1 MKKTVVLFFLI
12 MSLKSFSQISYSFE
26 NGSAEGWSF
35 SRESSWAAD
44 SYLPISGSRSLHHVY
59 NNSSAATDAASFSL
73 TGLCTECSDV
83 TWSFYVR
90 HGYAPSAS
98 NKWAFVLSADISAG
112 SLVSTT
118 GFNGFV
124 VGVNLSGNDDTLR
137 VWSVT
142 SKSSAVI
149 ISSSLNWEKDI
160 GTSAAAKI
168 IVIRQ
173 KSGVW
178 LLMVYKTDDTLIGTW
193 QGSTTLLPKTLSSGI
208 IYSYTATADQL
219 LWIDDVSVTGT
230 FVPDISAPLI
240 LSVTAISL
248 TTLRVVFDEDP
259 LNNDLPAGRVS
270 LASGTTILSTKRVSE
285 DVYDLELGTLLTNK
299 TKETVTITGLCDKA
313 GNCSTKMSFDFTPSF
328 AETGD
333 VVISEIMFDPSP
345 PVDLPNVEYVE
356 IFNRTGYSFP
366 TNGWMLIAGSDT
378 SFLPGITITNG
389 EFIILCGTSDTSA
402 MNRYGKSVSIKSFP
416 GLNDSG
422 EMIALKDK
430 DGKLIHGLKFGP
442 ELYNDDLRSGGGW
455 SVELTDFNS
464 PFNTGEVW
472 CASRNPVGGTPGKPN
487 SVQSLYPDTQCPD
500 LLTIYPL
507 DENNVV
513 LRFSETIIGALSPAG
528 FICENIKAASV
539 KSIDIADMSF
549 IIGFEKPFVSNKV
562 YTLGLPSS
570 LTDFAGNV
578 PCKASVRFG
587 IPVEARA
594 GEILFNELLFNP
606 VLPCDDFI
614 ELYNNSYSV
623 FDLSDYYFSSTDTE
637 TGKESALTTVCSTPE
652 LLFPGDIKA
661 LTISGK
667 ALLNYYPCAS
677 AANIIETEKL
687 PSMPDE
693 KGIVSLYSKSLN
705 RIDRV
710 EYSSSMHLLFF
721 SGDEGVSLEKVNP
734 SLPSGFASNWH
745 SASES
750 CNWAT
755 PGAANSVSD
764 SLAVN
769 SGGVTLSGERV
780 TPDGDGFE
788 DVVSVNVF
796 PGGDENVISVKVY
809 DDSGKLIKVLCDRL
823 YAAKGAS
830 IIWDGTGSNMERVKR
845 GLYLITVMSYNTGG
859 EVKRWKKVC
868 AVLYN

>member
-1 MKKTVVLFFLI
+1 MKKTVMLFFLF

-26 NGSAEGWSF
+26 NGTTEGWSF
-35 SRESSWAAD
+35 SRAGSWAAD
-44 SYLPISGSRSLHHVY
+44 LYQPISGSRSLHHVY

-73 TGLCTECSDV
+73 SGLCPACSEV
-83 TWSFYVR
+83 KWEFYVR

-98 NKWAFVLSADISAG
+98 NKWAFVLSSDITAG
-112 SLVSTT
+112 NLVSAT

-124 VGVNLSGNDDTLR
+124 VGVNMTGNDDTLR

-142 SKSSAVI
+142 SKSYEVI
-149 ISSSLNWEKDI
+149 ISSSVNWEKDI
-160 GTSAAAKI
+160 GTSAAVKI
-168 IVIRQ
+168 VVIRQ

-178 LLMVYKTDDTLIGTW
+178 LLSVYKTDETLIGTW
-193 QGSTTLLPKTLSSGI
+193 QGSSTMLPEAVSSGLV
-208 IYSYTATADQL
+208 YSYTATADQL
-219 LWIDDVSVTGT
+219 LWLDDVSVTGT
-230 FVPDISAPLI
+230 FIPDTSAPSI
-240 LSVTAISL
+240 LSVTALTL

-259 LNNDLPAGRVS
+259 LNDLLPAGTVS
-270 LASGTTILSTKRVSE
+270 LASGIVTLSTKRISE
-285 DVYDLELGTLLTNK
+285 GIYDLELGAPIPNK
-299 TKETVTITGLCDKA
+299 KKETLSIANLCDKE
-313 GNCSTKMSFDFTPSF
+313 GNCSALMSFDFTPAF
-328 AETGD
+328 AGTGD

-345 PVDLPNVEYVE
+345 PVELPDVEYVE

-366 TNGWMLIAGSDT
+366 AKGWMLIVGSDT
-378 SFLPGITITNG
+378 SFLPDITISQG

-402 MNRYGKSVSIKSFP
+402 MNRYGKSFGIKSFP
-416 GLNDSG
+416 GLNDTG

-430 DGKLIHGLKFGP
+430 DGTLIHGLKFGP

-464 PFNTGEVW
+464 PFNTREVW
-472 CASRNPVGGTPGKPN
+472 SASHNPVGGTPGKLN
-487 SVQSLYPDTQCPD
+487 SVQSLHPDTGCPD
-500 LLTIYPL
+500 LMAVYPM
-507 DENNVV
+507 DENNIIIG
-513 LRFSETIIGALSPAG
+513 FSETIIGALNPEA
-528 FICENIKAASV
+528 FICGNVKATKA
-539 KSIDIADMSF
+539 KSMDIANMSF
-549 IIGFEKPFVSNKV
+549 VISFEEPFIANKV
-562 YTLGLPSS
+562 YTLGLSSS
-570 LTDFAGNV
+570 LTDFAGNP
-578 PCKASVRFG
+578 PCNSAVKFA

-614 ELYNNSYSV
+614 ELYNNSLSV

-637 TGKESALTTVCSTPE
+637 TGKESTLTAVCSMPE
-652 LLFPGDIKA
+652 LIFPGEIKA
-661 LTISGK
+661 FTVTKDAI
-667 ALLNYYPCAS
+667 LNYYPCAS
-677 AANIIETEKL
+677 AANVIETERL

-693 KGIVSLYSKSLN
+693 KGIVSLYSRALDK
-705 RIDRV
+705 IDRV

-745 SASES
+745 SASGS

-764 SLAVN
+764 SLAGN
-769 SGGVTLSGERV
+769 TGGVTLSGERV
-780 TPDGDGFE
+780 TPDGDGIE
-788 DVVSVNVF
+788 DVISVNVF

-809 DDSGKLIKVLCDRL
+809 DNSGKLIKVLCDRL

-830 IIWDGTGSNMERVKR
+830 IIWDGTNGNMERVQR
-845 GLYLITVMSYNTGG
+845 GLYLIMVMSYNSGG
-859 EVKRWKKVC
+859 EVRRWKKVC